1 MVLRYGNLV
10 WSSLL
15 QAPCPL
21 ATMWDGS
28 LSVLFSFPILRVGM
42 KTRYASSLE
51 SYVFLFPLP
60 VPSASHCGLS
70 DMFVL
75 SRQCL
80 FPLPW
85 QLFGIRVLCPCPV
98 PCVVLWA
105 QVRRH
110 SDCLLAVGSRAG
122 LRGGAAAVC
131 YVAVPPVESGAV
143 PVCLGPFRGFFLGWR
158 SLRPIW
164 SLGK

>member
-1 MVLRYGNLV
+1 METLFGL
-10 WSSLL
+10 
-15 QAPCPL
+15 PCFWLHALWQP
-21 ATMWDGS
+21 WDGS
-28 LSVLFSFPILRVGM
+28 LFVLFSFPILRVGM

-131 YVAVPPVESGAV
+131 YVAVPPVEFGAV